1 MYQKLIRPLLFQ
13 IDPEKAHHLAINSCR
28 VARHTPGA
36 KCLLKCLFLYENPI
50 EIMGLKFPN
59 RIGLAAG
66 LDKNAQVADTFASM
80 GFGFV
85 EIGTVTPKS
94 QPGNVKPRLF
104 RIPQDNALINRMGF
118 NNDGLDVIQKRLLRY
133 AKRDFI
139 LGGNIG
145 KNTTTDNSLAIN
157 DYQAVMNGIY
167 DLVDYIVLNI
177 SCPNIANL
185 CELQNK
191 AYLGSLMSMM
201 DNLRKTK
208 DRYKPLVVK
217 ISPDLEQQQINE
229 TIELIKEYKFNGII
243 IANTTTSR
251 SSLTISK
258 EEITSIGQ
266 GGLSGKPLFKNTLK
280 MVENIRK
287 ELDSSVAIIG
297 SGGIFS
303 VQDATDL
310 YSAGADLLQVYTG
323 FIYQGPMLIKK
334 LSRIQM

>member
-118 NNDGLDVIQKRLLRY
+118 NNDGLEVIQKRLLRY

-208 DRYKPLVVK
+208 DTYKPLVVK

-229 TIELIKEYKFNGII
+229 TIELIKEFQFNGII

>member
-118 NNDGLDVIQKRLLRY
+118 NNDGLDVIQKGYFAMLN
-133 AKRDFI
+133 DFI
-139 LGGNIG
+139 LGGNMG
-145 KNTTTDNSLAIN
+145 KI
-157 DYQAVMNGIY
+157 
-167 DLVDYIVLNI
+167 
-177 SCPNIANL
+177 
-185 CELQNK
+185 
-191 AYLGSLMSMM
+191 
-201 DNLRKTK
+201 
-208 DRYKPLVVK
+208 
-217 ISPDLEQQQINE
+217 
-229 TIELIKEYKFNGII
+229 
-243 IANTTTSR
+243 
-251 SSLTISK
+251 
-258 EEITSIGQ
+258 
-266 GGLSGKPLFKNTLK
+266 
-280 MVENIRK
+280 
-287 ELDSSVAIIG
+287 
-297 SGGIFS
+297 
-303 VQDATDL
+303 
-310 YSAGADLLQVYTG
+310 LLQITRL
-323 FIYQGPMLIKK
+323 Q
-334 LSRIQM
+334 